1 MARREYDKLVR
12 DRIPEIIAS
21 EGRTPDWDA
30 VDSET
35 ALKYL
40 EKKLGEECTEYRES
54 GEADELADV
63 VEVVRGI
70 LYHRKMTWEELES
83 IRIGKY
89 EKRGG
94 FEGGIRLKAVDGEQ
108 AWN

>member
-1 MARREYDKLVR
+1 MHIEHEKLVR
-12 DRIPEIIAS
+12 DQIPEIIMS
-21 EGRTPDWDA
+21 EGRKPDWEA

-40 EKKLGEECTEYRES
+40 EKKLGEECVEYCES
-54 GEADELADV
+54 READELADV

-70 LYHRKMTWEELES
+70 LHHRGMTWDELER
-83 IRIGKY
+83 IRADKY

-94 FEGGIRLKAVDGEQ
+94 FEGGILLKAVDGD
-108 AWN
+108 